1 MNYIKSAGFFSIFY
15 VILYFG
21 LSIGLRFFITDS
33 DLFTG
38 LFYVVLLAAT
48 LIYLKICGD
57 DIKTTL
63 RIHPIHIGSF
73 FLIILLAFTIRPVAR
88 FITLIANLFFKDMTT
103 TTMTQKVMQN
113 LSLSILTTA
122 FLPGLVEETIFR
134 GVVYSRVR
142 KANPIK
148 GILLSALFFG
158 IAHMNFQQ
166 FCYAFFLGIVFG
178 FLIEASDS
186 ILSSM
191 TAHMVF
197 NGSSLLLTYLLSKT
211 DIFNTAA
218 NTASGNVSSTDLT
231 TIIASIPMALI
242 GLVLSILLIIA
253 IAYLNGRLGYMK
265 TWFYK
270 QYRASWPKEKSA
282 GFSFFAAVGVCFLFS
297 ILMEISAHII

>member
-1 MNYIKSAGFFSIFY
+1 MNYIKSAGFYSVFY

-21 LSIGLRFFITDS
+21 ISIGLRFFVTDS

-38 LFYVVLLAAT
+38 LFYLILLAAT
-48 LIYLKICGD
+48 LIYLKVCGD
-57 DIKTTL
+57 DMKTTL
-63 RIHPIHIGSF
+63 RIRPIHIGSF
-73 FLIILLAFTIRPVAR
+73 FLVILLAFTIRPVAG
-88 FITLIANLFFKDMTT
+88 FITLIANLFFKDVTT
-103 TTMTQKVMQN
+103 TTMTEKVMQN
-113 LSLSILTTA
+113 LSLSIFTTA

-178 FLIEASDS
+178 FLIEATDS
-186 ILSSM
+186 IVSSM

-197 NGSSLLLTYLLSKT
+197 NASSLLLTYLLSKA
-211 DIFNTAA
+211 DIFKTAA
-218 NTASGNVSSTDLT
+218 NNASSTSIA
-231 TIIASIPMALI
+231 TIIASVPMALI
-242 GLVLSILLIIA
+242 GLLLSILLILA

-265 TWFYK
+265 TWFHK
-270 QYRASWPKEKSA
+270 ECRALWPKEKAA

>member
-1 MNYIKSAGFFSIFY
+1 MNYIKSAGFYSVFY

-21 LSIGLRFFITDS
+21 ISIGLRFFVTDS

-38 LFYVVLLAAT
+38 LFYLILLAAT
-48 LIYLKICGD
+48 LIYLKVCGD
-57 DIKTTL
+57 DMKTTL
-63 RIHPIHIGSF
+63 RIRPIHIGSF
-73 FLIILLAFTIRPVAR
+73 FLVILLAFTIRPVAG
-88 FITLIANLFFKDMTT
+88 FITLIANLFFKDVTT
-103 TTMTQKVMQN
+103 TTMTEKVMQN
-113 LSLSILTTA
+113 LSLSIFTTA

-178 FLIEASDS
+178 FLIEATDS
-186 ILSSM
+186 IVSSM

-197 NGSSLLLTYLLSKT
+197 NASSLLLTYLLSKA
-211 DIFNTAA
+211 DIFKTAA
-218 NTASGNVSSTDLT
+218 NNASSTSIA
-231 TIIASIPMALI
+231 TIIASVPMALI
-242 GLVLSILLIIA
+242 GLLLSILLILA

-265 TWFYK
+265 TWFHK
-270 QYRASWPKEKSA
+270 ECRASWPKEKAA

>member
-1 MNYIKSAGFFSIFY
+1 MNYIKSAGFYSVFY

-21 LSIGLRFFITDS
+21 ISIGLRFFVTDS

-38 LFYVVLLAAT
+38 LFYLILLAAT
-48 LIYLKICGD
+48 LIYLKVCGD
-57 DIKTTL
+57 DMKTTL
-63 RIHPIHIGSF
+63 RIRPIHIGSF
-73 FLIILLAFTIRPVAR
+73 FLVILLAFTIRPVAG
-88 FITLIANLFFKDMTT
+88 FITLIANLFFKDVTT
-103 TTMTQKVMQN
+103 TTMTEKVMQN
-113 LSLSILTTA
+113 LSLSIFTTA

-178 FLIEASDS
+178 FLIEATDS
-186 ILSSM
+186 IVSSM

-197 NGSSLLLTYLLSKT
+197 NASSLLLTYLLSKA
-211 DIFNTAA
+211 DIFKTAA
-218 NTASGNVSSTDLT
+218 NNASSTSIA
-231 TIIASIPMALI
+231 TIIASVPMALI
-242 GLVLSILLIIA
+242 GLLLSILLILA

-265 TWFYK
+265 TWFHK
-270 QYRASWPKEKSA
+270 ECRASWPKEKA
-282 GFSFFAAVGVCFLFS
+282 AVFSFFAAVGVCFLFS

>member
-1 MNYIKSAGFFSIFY
+1 MNYIKSAGFYSVFY

-21 LSIGLRFFITDS
+21 ISIGFRFFVTDS

-38 LFYVVLLAAT
+38 LFYLILLAAT
-48 LIYLKICGD
+48 LIYLKVCGD
-57 DIKTTL
+57 DMKTTL
-63 RIHPIHIGSF
+63 RIRPIHIGSF
-73 FLIILLAFTIRPVAR
+73 FLVILLAFTIRPVAG
-88 FITLIANLFFKDMTT
+88 FITLIANLFFKDVTT
-103 TTMTQKVMQN
+103 TTMTEKVMQN
-113 LSLSILTTA
+113 LSLSIFTTA

-178 FLIEASDS
+178 FLIEATDS
-186 ILSSM
+186 IVSSM

-197 NGSSLLLTYLLSKT
+197 NASSLLLTYLLSKA
-211 DIFNTAA
+211 DIFKTAA
-218 NTASGNVSSTDLT
+218 NNASSTSIA
-231 TIIASIPMALI
+231 TIIASVPMALI
-242 GLVLSILLIIA
+242 GLLLSILLILA

-265 TWFYK
+265 TWFHK
-270 QYRASWPKEKSA
+270 ECRASWPKEKAA

>member
-1 MNYIKSAGFFSIFY
+1 MNYIKSAGFYSVFY

-21 LSIGLRFFITDS
+21 ISIGLRFFVTDS

-38 LFYVVLLAAT
+38 LFYLILLTAT
-48 LIYLKICGD
+48 LIYLKVCGD
-57 DIKTTL
+57 DMKTTL
-63 RIHPIHIGSF
+63 RIRPIHIGSF
-73 FLIILLAFTIRPVAR
+73 FLVILLAFTIRPVAG
-88 FITLIANLFFKDMTT
+88 FITLIANLFFKDVTT
-103 TTMTQKVMQN
+103 TTMTEKVMQN
-113 LSLSILTTA
+113 LSLSIFTTA

-178 FLIEASDS
+178 FLIEATDS
-186 ILSSM
+186 IVSSM

-197 NGSSLLLTYLLSKT
+197 NASSLLLTYLLSKA
-211 DIFNTAA
+211 DIFKTAA
-218 NTASGNVSSTDLT
+218 NNASSTSIA
-231 TIIASIPMALI
+231 TIIASVPMALI
-242 GLVLSILLIIA
+242 GLLLSILLILA

-265 TWFYK
+265 TWFHK
-270 QYRASWPKEKSA
+270 ECRASWPKEKAA

>member
-1 MNYIKSAGFFSIFY
+1 MNYIKSAGFYSVFY

-21 LSIGLRFFITDS
+21 ISIGLRFFVTDS

-38 LFYVVLLAAT
+38 LFYLILLAAT
-48 LIYLKICGD
+48 LIYLKVCGD
-57 DIKTTL
+57 DMKTTL
-63 RIHPIHIGSF
+63 RIRPIHIGSF
-73 FLIILLAFTIRPVAR
+73 FLVILLAFTIRPVAG
-88 FITLIANLFFKDMTT
+88 FITLIANLFFKDVTT
-103 TTMTQKVMQN
+103 TTMTEKVMQN
-113 LSLSILTTA
+113 LSLSIFTTA

-178 FLIEASDS
+178 FLIEATDS
-186 ILSSM
+186 IVSSM

-197 NGSSLLLTYLLSKT
+197 NASSLLLTYLLSKA
-211 DIFNTAA
+211 DIFKTAA
-218 NTASGNVSSTDLT
+218 NNASSTSIA
-231 TIIASIPMALI
+231 TIIASVPMALI
-242 GLVLSILLIIA
+242 GLLLSILLILA

-265 TWFYK
+265 TWFHK
-270 QYRASWPKEKSA
+270 ECRASWPKEKAA
-282 GFSFFAAVGVCFLFS
+282 GFSFFATVGVCFLFS

>member
-73 FLIILLAFTIRPVAR
+73 FLIILLAFTIRPVAG

-166 FCYAFFLGIVFG
+166 FCYAFFSWNRLW
-178 FLIEASDS
+178 LPDR
-186 ILSSM
+186 
-191 TAHMVF
+191 
-197 NGSSLLLTYLLSKT
+197 SL
-211 DIFNTAA
+211 
-218 NTASGNVSSTDLT
+218 
-231 TIIASIPMALI
+231 
-242 GLVLSILLIIA
+242 
-253 IAYLNGRLGYMK
+253 
-265 TWFYK
+265 
-270 QYRASWPKEKSA
+270 
-282 GFSFFAAVGVCFLFS
+282 
-297 ILMEISAHII
+297 

>member
-1 MNYIKSAGFFSIFY
+1 MNYIKSAGFYSVFY

-21 LSIGLRFFITDS
+21 ISIGLRFFVTDS

-38 LFYVVLLAAT
+38 LFYLILLAAT
-48 LIYLKICGD
+48 LIYLNVCGD
-57 DIKTTL
+57 DMKTTL
-63 RIHPIHIGSF
+63 RIRPIHIGSF
-73 FLIILLAFTIRPVAR
+73 FLVILLAFTIRPVAG
-88 FITLIANLFFKDMTT
+88 FITLIANLFFKDVTT
-103 TTMTQKVMQN
+103 TTMTEKVMQN
-113 LSLSILTTA
+113 LSLSIFTTA

-178 FLIEASDS
+178 FLIEATDS
-186 ILSSM
+186 IVSSM

-197 NGSSLLLTYLLSKT
+197 NASSLLLTYLLSKA
-211 DIFNTAA
+211 DIFKTAA
-218 NTASGNVSSTDLT
+218 NNASSTSIA
-231 TIIASIPMALI
+231 TIIASVPMALI
-242 GLVLSILLIIA
+242 GLLLSILLILA

-265 TWFYK
+265 TWFHK
-270 QYRASWPKEKSA
+270 ECRASWPKEKAA

>member
-1 MNYIKSAGFFSIFY
+1 MNYIKSAGFYSVFY

-21 LSIGLRFFITDS
+21 ISIGLRFFVTDS

-38 LFYVVLLAAT
+38 LFYLILLAAT
-48 LIYLKICGD
+48 LIYLKVCGD
-57 DIKTTL
+57 DMKTTL
-63 RIHPIHIGSF
+63 RIRPIHIGSF
-73 FLIILLAFTIRPVAR
+73 FLVILLAFTIRPVAG
-88 FITLIANLFFKDMTT
+88 FITLIANLFFKDVTT
-103 TTMTQKVMQN
+103 TTMTEKVMQN
-113 LSLSILTTA
+113 LSLSIFTTA

-178 FLIEASDS
+178 FLIEATDS
-186 ILSSM
+186 IVSSM
-191 TAHMVF
+191 AAHMVF
-197 NGSSLLLTYLLSKT
+197 NASSLLLTYLLSKA
-211 DIFNTAA
+211 DIFKTAA
-218 NTASGNVSSTDLT
+218 NNASSTSIA
-231 TIIASIPMALI
+231 TIIASVPMALI
-242 GLVLSILLIIA
+242 GLLLSILLILA
-253 IAYLNGRLGYMK
+253 IAYLNGRIGYMK
-265 TWFYK
+265 TWFHK
-270 QYRASWPKEKSA
+270 ECRASWPKEKAA

>member
-1 MNYIKSAGFFSIFY
+1 MNYIKSAGFYSVFY

-21 LSIGLRFFITDS
+21 ISIGLRFFVTDS
-33 DLFTG
+33 DLFTE
-38 LFYVVLLAAT
+38 LFYLILLAAT
-48 LIYLKICGD
+48 LIYLKVCGD
-57 DIKTTL
+57 DMKTTL
-63 RIHPIHIGSF
+63 RIRPIHIGSF
-73 FLIILLAFTIRPVAR
+73 FLVILLAFTIRPVAG
-88 FITLIANLFFKDMTT
+88 FITLIANLFFKDVTT
-103 TTMTQKVMQN
+103 TTMTEKVMQN
-113 LSLSILTTA
+113 LSLSIFTTA

-178 FLIEASDS
+178 FLIEATDS
-186 ILSSM
+186 IVSSM

-197 NGSSLLLTYLLSKT
+197 NASSLLLTYLLSKA
-211 DIFNTAA
+211 DIFKTAA
-218 NTASGNVSSTDLT
+218 NTAANNASSTSIA
-231 TIIASIPMALI
+231 TIIASVPMALI
-242 GLVLSILLIIA
+242 GLLLSILLILA

-265 TWFYK
+265 TWFHK
-270 QYRASWPKEKSA
+270 ECRASWPKEKAA

>member
-1 MNYIKSAGFFSIFY
+1 MNYIKSAGFYSVFY

-21 LSIGLRFFITDS
+21 ISIGLRFFVTDS

-38 LFYVVLLAAT
+38 LFYLILLAAT
-48 LIYLKICGD
+48 LVYLKVCGD
-57 DIKTTL
+57 DMKTTL
-63 RIHPIHIGSF
+63 RIRPIHIGSF
-73 FLIILLAFTIRPVAR
+73 FLVILLAFTIRPVAG
-88 FITLIANLFFKDMTT
+88 FITLIANLFFKDVTT
-103 TTMTQKVMQN
+103 TTMTEKVMQN
-113 LSLSILTTA
+113 LSLSIFTTA

-178 FLIEASDS
+178 FLIEATDS
-186 ILSSM
+186 IVSSM

-197 NGSSLLLTYLLSKT
+197 NASSLLLTYLLSKA
-211 DIFNTAA
+211 DIFKTAA
-218 NTASGNVSSTDLT
+218 NNASSTSIA
-231 TIIASIPMALI
+231 TIIASVPMALI
-242 GLVLSILLIIA
+242 GLLLSILLILA

-265 TWFYK
+265 TWFHK
-270 QYRASWPKEKSA
+270 ECRASWPKEKAA